1 VSFELARI
9 RCALS
14 AKHPSWFSGCGDGML
29 RIDVGLQRAH
39 LRPEMVSLPIQV
51 ETVQSA
57 NISLQTHCDRLHRDS
72 SIIRLR
78 ESGDVMRDELPVASS
93 PVANRC
99 KMLSRS
105 RAHYTA
111 SLLENW
117 IDEAERRVWFLR
129 EADRN

>member
-1 VSFELARI
+1 MSLDLARI
-9 RCALS
+9 GCALS
-14 AKHPSWFSGCGDGML
+14 AKHRSSFSGCGDGML

-39 LRPEMVSLPIQV
+39 LCPEMVSLPIRV
-51 ETVQSA
+51 EIVQSA
-57 NISLQTHCDRLHRDS
+57 NISLKTHCDRPHGDS

-78 ESGDVMRDELPVASS
+78 ESGDVMTDELPVASS
-93 PVANRC
+93 PAANLC